1 LSRPVQTWNFALD
14 LGGRAGAPLFQ
25 QISRAIADEIRRGRL
40 RAGVRLPGSRTLAR
54 TLLVNRNTVIA
65 AYEELAGEGWIESSK
80 ASGTFVSRSLPDVK
94 PRDFAGARSR
104 RRQVPSAIGFD
115 VAEPPLYV
123 DPPSVAQPAAAQ
135 LAAASGLLSLSTG
148 SPDVRLAPIGLLTR
162 TYRRAMR
169 RHSSSALE
177 YGYPHGHP
185 YLRGAIATMLSSTRG
200 LATTADDV
208 VVTAGSQMALEL
220 TSRTL
225 FRPGDVVVVEQIG
238 YRPAWLAFQQHG
250 AKVVPLPVD
259 AEGLDIEALTRLCQ
273 RTHVRAVYVTPHHQY
288 PTTATLT
295 AGRRIALLELA
306 KRLRFA
312 IIEDDYDHEYHY
324 DGRPILPLA
333 SADRAGVVVYIGTLA
348 KVLAPGVRLGYVVAP
363 RPLVDAIAAHR
374 RIVDRQGDHTLECA
388 VAQMLDDGDV
398 QRHARRARRVY
409 QARRDSVVKALRA
422 DFSDCVSFTVP
433 AGGVAIWCETAAGID
448 VDAWAQRARQKGLLI
463 NTARHYSFDG
473 RARPYFRV
481 CFASLTTE
489 EMADALR
496 RLQAAL

>member
-1 LSRPVQTWNFALD
+1 LTRPAQKWSLALALD
-14 LGGRAGAPLFQ
+14 GAADAPLFQ
-25 QISRAIADEIRRGRL
+25 QISRAITDEIRRGRL
-40 RAGVRLPGSRTLAR
+40 RAGVRLPGTRTLAR
-54 TLLVNRNTVIA
+54 TLLVNRNTVLA
-65 AYEELAGEGWIESSK
+65 AYEELAGEGWIESSR
-80 ASGTFVSRSLPDVK
+80 ASGTFVSRSLPEVRPK
-94 PRDFAGARSR
+94 DFAGARSR

-115 VAEPPLYV
+115 VAEPPLYLE
-123 DPPSVAQPAAAQ
+123 PPSGAQPSAS
-135 LAAASGLLSLSTG
+135 SGLLSLSTG

-169 RHSSSALE
+169 HHSASALE
-177 YGYPHGHP
+177 YGHPHGHP
-185 YLRGAIATMLSSTRG
+185 NLRSALATMLSSTRG

-220 TSRTL
+220 TSRAL
-225 FRPGDVVVVEQIG
+225 FRPGDVVVVEHIG

-250 AKVVPLPVD
+250 AKVIPLPVD
-259 AEGLDIEALTRLCQ
+259 AEGLDVEALTRLCQ
-273 RTHVRAVYVTPHHQY
+273 RTQVRAVYVTPHHQY

-306 KRLRFA
+306 RQRRFA

-333 SADRAGVVVYIGTLA
+333 SADRAGVVIYIGTLA

-398 QRHARRARRVY
+398 QRHARRARRIY
-409 QARRDSVVKALRA
+409 QARRDSVVKALRSH
-422 DFSDCVSFTVP
+422 FPECVSFNVP
-433 AGGVAIWCETAAGID
+433 AGGVAIWCEATAGID
-448 VDAWAQRARQKGLLI
+448 VDAWAHRARLKGLVL
-463 NTARHYSFDG
+463 NTARNYAFDG
-473 RARPYFRV
+473 RARPYFRI
-481 CFASLTTE
+481 CFASLSAE
-489 EMADALR
+489 EMTDALQRLRDALR
-496 RLQAAL
+496 

>member
-1 LSRPVQTWNFALD
+1 LTRPAQKWSFALALD
-14 LGGRAGAPLFQ
+14 GGAPLFQ
-25 QISRAIADEIRRGRL
+25 QISRAIVGEIRRGRL
-40 RAGVRLPGSRTLAR
+40 RAGVRLPGTRTLAR
-54 TLLVNRNTVIA
+54 TLLVNRNTVLA

-115 VAEPPLYV
+115 VPEPPVYQ
-123 DPPSVAQPAAAQ
+123 DPPSVAQSAE
-135 LAAASGLLSLSTG
+135 ASGVLSLSTG

-185 YLRGAIATMLSSTRG
+185 YLRSAVATMLSSTRG

-208 VVTAGSQMALEL
+208 VITAGSQMALEL
-220 TSRTL
+220 TSRAL

-238 YRPAWLAFQQHG
+238 YRPAWLAFRQHG

-295 AGRRIALLELA
+295 AGRRIALLDLA

-324 DGRPILPLA
+324 DGRPILPVA

-398 QRHARRARRVY
+398 QRHARRARRIY
-409 QARRDSVVKALRA
+409 QARRDGVVNALRA
-422 DFSDCVSFTVP
+422 NFSECVSFTVP
-433 AGGVAIWCETAAGID
+433 AGGVAIWCETASGVD
-448 VDAWAQRARQKGLLI
+448 VDAWAHRARQKGIII
-463 NTARHYSFDG
+463 NTARYYSFDG
-473 RARPYFRV
+473 RPRPYFRI
-481 CFASLTTE
+481 CFASLTSE

-496 RLQAAL
+496 RLRAAL